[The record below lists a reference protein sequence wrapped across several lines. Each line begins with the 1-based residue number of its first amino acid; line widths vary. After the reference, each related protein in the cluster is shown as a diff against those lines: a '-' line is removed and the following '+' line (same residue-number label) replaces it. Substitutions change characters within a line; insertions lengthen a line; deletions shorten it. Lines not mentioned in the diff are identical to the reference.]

1 MGGRNTVLLDALS
14 WRIPLVSDI
23 PTIIFGADVTHP
35 ESGED
40 SCPSI
45 AAVSIFQLSIYNSLT
60 YALCLMYTDYYCNP
74 GCSLPGLARSNK
86 VCRVGLCSASPRRTH
101 PRSFQ
106 MLERSTE
113 GCSLWWYDQVLK

>member
-14 WRIPLVSDI
+14 WRIPRVSDI

-45 AAVSIFQLSIYNSLT
+45 AAVSISKLLYTAKGCAMLDIY
-60 YALCLMYTDYYCNP
+60 
-74 GCSLPGLARSNK
+74 
-86 VCRVGLCSASPRRTH
+86 
-101 PRSFQ
+101 
-106 MLERSTE
+106 
-113 GCSLWWYDQVLK
+113 